1 MSEFWAFWLTSGVA
15 GYYAAKRY
23 CKEEDIKYTNMV
35 ALVLVGAALVLGPLL
50 LVVTGLALLT
60 PQIRGFTSLTKQDVL
75 DWLNQR
81 SKF

>member
-1 MSEFWAFWLTSGVA
+1 MSEFWAFWLTSGIA

-23 CKEEDIKYTNMV
+23 CKEENIRFTNMV
-35 ALVLVGAALVLGPLL
+35 ALILMGAALLLGPLL